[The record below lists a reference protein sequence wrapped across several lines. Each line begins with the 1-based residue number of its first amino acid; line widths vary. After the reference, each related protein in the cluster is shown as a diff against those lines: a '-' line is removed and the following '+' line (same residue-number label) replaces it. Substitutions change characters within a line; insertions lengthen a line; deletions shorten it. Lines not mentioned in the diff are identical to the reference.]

1 VVPHRIVGAAVV
13 RRAGR
18 VLIARRP
25 EGKLLG
31 GMWEFPGGKRERGES
46 LVVCVQR
53 EVKEELGIRVAVGE
67 ELGVFTH
74 AYTHFRV
81 TVHAY
86 ACSLQRGQPV
96 AREHTAIRWVG
107 PARLGEFAMGKVDRQ
122 IARTLQQAIGP
133 KGAGVSEPGGPAVRR
148 KRRRS

>member
-1 VVPHRIVGAAVV
+1 
-13 RRAGR
+13 
-18 VLIARRP
+18 
-25 EGKLLG
+25 
-31 GMWEFPGGKRERGES
+31 MWEFPGGKRESGEA

-53 EVKEELGIRVAVGE
+53 ELKEELGIGVAVGAK
-67 ELGVFTH
+67 LGVFTH

-86 ACSLQRGQPV
+86 ACSLKHGRPV

-122 IARTLQQAIGP
+122 IARTLQEVIGP
-133 KGAGVSEPGGPAVRR
+133 EGAGVTGPGGPAVRR